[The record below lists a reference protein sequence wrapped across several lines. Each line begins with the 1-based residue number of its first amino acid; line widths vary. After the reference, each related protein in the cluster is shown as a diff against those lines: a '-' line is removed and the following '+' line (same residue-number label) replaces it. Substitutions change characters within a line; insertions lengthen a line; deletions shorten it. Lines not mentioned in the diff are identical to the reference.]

1 MLDLMQIA
9 KTESQGGDLKTL
21 LNNLYSETDVR
32 PTGYPNAIVWK
43 GGKHGQSIILFVIHL
58 QMLMHC

>member
-32 PTGYPNAIVWK
+32 PKGYPNA
-43 GGKHGQSIILFVIHL
+43 
-58 QMLMHC
+58 